1 MKKLAHN
8 LASVA
13 EELYTIGFVKE
24 AKNMLFTSLRLAHMD
39 HPLHGVIEE
48 MGFEKA
54 DDNSPVSKRLEI
66 FIHVHPDGKTE
77 YELVKD
83 DDSHGFDN
91 FEELVSHLTEE
102 DESDCGCGCGGSG
115 NCKEAS
121 SGIFRKAD
129 SLMDSLN
136 KERDKAEYLRY
147 IDGYGYTPGGY
158 ITYEDWFAKKEKE
171 RNTVEYLKYMDEFG
185 YIPYK
190 DWFAKKDRESY
201 RTSAKKKK
209 NQNKPLNK
217 PFRTPGGP
225 KKFSVYVKNEK
236 GNVVKVNFGSP
247 DMEIKRDDP
256 KRRKSFRA
264 RHKCDTAKDPTKPR
278 TWSCRMWQKG
288 KSVSDMTSR
297 KKK

>member
-8 LASVA
+8 LASA
-13 EELYTIGFVKE
+13 AKELYTIGFVKE
-24 AKNMLFTSLRLAHMD
+24 AKNMLFTSLRLAHIE
-39 HPLHGVIEE
+39 HPLHSVIEE

-115 NCKEAS
+115 NCKTA
-121 SGIFRKAD
+121 A
-129 SLMDSLN
+129 
-136 KERDKAEYLRY
+136 
-147 IDGYGYTPGGY
+147 
-158 ITYEDWFAKKEKE
+158 
-171 RNTVEYLKYMDEFG
+171 
-185 YIPYK
+185 
-190 DWFAKKDRESY
+190 
-201 RTSAKKKK
+201 KKK
-209 NQNKPLNK
+209 NQGKKLNK